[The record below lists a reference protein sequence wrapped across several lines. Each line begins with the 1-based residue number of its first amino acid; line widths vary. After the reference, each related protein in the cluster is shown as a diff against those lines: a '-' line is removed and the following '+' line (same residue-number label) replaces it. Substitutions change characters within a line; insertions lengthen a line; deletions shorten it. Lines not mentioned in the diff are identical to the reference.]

1 MIQDR
6 GIKKE
11 KEKNKVKSTL
21 LALLILQ
28 AKTTIF
34 VFLFGHRKTFLP
46 IKTQLLK

>member
-1 MIQDR
+1 MIQER

-34 VFLFGHRKTFLP
+34 VFLIGHRKSSSP
-46 IKTQLLK
+46 

>member
-34 VFLFGHRKTFLP
+34 VFLLDIEKRSSL
-46 IKTQLLK
+46 

>member
-28 AKTTIF
+28 VKTTILF
-34 VFLFGHRKTFLP
+34 FFLDIEKRSSL
-46 IKTQLLK
+46 